1 MLNSILKKYD
11 KVTKDMATSLRIPLV
26 HVRGDSLHLWSLEI
40 CDEKLY
46 AFQRI
51 YEAKIPMTWN
61 EKAEVLT
68 LGTFA
73 QLFRDLLSCLAT
85 CIKKMKQEH
94 DDARVKLLM
103 GMEVEADDLSTFV
116 NLEIWK
122 TVRGP
127 IMTSSC
133 FSVTVCL
140 KKDFGN

>member
-1 MLNSILKKYD
+1 
-11 KVTKDMATSLRIPLV
+11 
-26 HVRGDSLHLWSLEI
+26 
-40 CDEKLY
+40 
-46 AFQRI
+46 
-51 YEAKIPMTWN
+51 
-61 EKAEVLT
+61 
-68 LGTFA
+68 
-73 QLFRDLLSCLAT
+73 
-85 CIKKMKQEH
+85 MKQEH